1 MNVYT
6 LKIKSN
12 ADCNIYIDDQFQA
25 NAKRNQ
31 IEKVSLEEG
40 EYWVRGESLN
50 NPNEVI
56 TQIVSLNQHKIIE
69 LKFAVSA
76 ISQDMS
82 DAKSDKHDLN
92 DITDSPVPKK
102 RVSSEHSTKINEVVE
117 SLKANAEKNKSN
129 KEQKGKREDHKTIKG
144 VNVPVTSVSNGNNYN
159 IPNIIWRIILS
170 VGLFAIILVLI
181 PTVIGTPISIMIAKP
196 GFESIWKGDC
206 DIF

>member
-1 MNVYT
+1 M
-6 LKIKSN
+6 IKKFEEFVNEGLLDIFSGDGCKN
-12 ADCNIYIDDQFQA
+12 LETVCSAF
-25 NAKRNQ
+25 AKRLSSVAP
-31 IEKVSLEEG
+31 IKYKTLSVEG
-40 EYWVRGESLN
+40 D
-50 NPNEVI
+50 
-56 TQIVSLNQHKIIE
+56 KIIE